1 MIPEMTLELNFGLKR
16 SHFSLNNTYRLM
28 QIHLGLGNVEE
39 FIEAIA
45 MSHLILIRHGQSLWN
60 AANKFTGWVD
70 VPLSERGR
78 AEATIAS
85 TKLRN
90 YRVNVCFTS
99 MLFRAM
105 ETAVICLTECDE
117 ICGGKTPIFKHG
129 EEDPNWHGWDHY
141 DGEPDQEL
149 PIFTTP
155 QLDERYYGKL
165 QGLNK
170 QETAEKFGA
179 EQVHLWRRSFSERPP
194 GGESLE
200 DTMNRTMPFFRDR
213 IMAHVKAG
221 DHVLVAAHGNSLR
234 SIMMDLDQLTPEEVI
249 LLELA
254 TGVPIVYTIDSDGN
268 VLQKVILN

>member
-1 MIPEMTLELNFGLKR
+1 MPD
-16 SHFSLNNTYRLM
+16 
-28 QIHLGLGNVEE
+28 
-39 FIEAIA
+39 
-45 MSHLILIRHGQSLWN
+45 LILIRHGQSLWN

-70 VPLSERGR
+70 VPLSEQGR
-78 AEATIAS
+78 AEAMVAA
-85 TKLRN
+85 TKLRS
-90 YRVNVCFTS
+90 YRVDVCFTS
-99 MLFRAM
+99 LLFRAM
-105 ETAVICLTECDE
+105 ETAVICLTECSE

-129 EEDPNWHGWDHY
+129 DEDPNWHGWDHY
-141 DGEPDQEL
+141 DGEPAQEL
-149 PIFTTP
+149 PIFTTS

-179 EQVHLWRRSFSERPP
+179 AQVQLWRRSFSERPP

-200 DTMNRTMPFFRDR
+200 DTMHRAMPFFRDR
-213 IMAHVKAG
+213 ILAHVRAG

-234 SIMMDLDQLTPEEVI
+234 SIMMELDRLTPAEVP

-254 TGVPIVYTIDSDGN
+254 TGVPIVYRMETDGS